1 MAAKRR
7 IGAKARSAAR
17 LAAVQALYQME
28 LAATPLNKIIDEFT
42 AFRLNRPLEQ
52 AEGEGTDASDDAGS
66 ALLAADQTYFTELV
80 RGAVH
85 RQRDIDPLVD
95 RKLAS
100 GWRLVRVDSTLRA
113 IFRAAVFEMM
123 ERLDVPARVIINEYI
138 NVAHA
143 FFSDDHPKV
152 VNGVL
157 DHLARDLR
165 PAEFKQKL
173 AAEGRAADRPQAGD
187 QTDQAEEHSLP
198 RRG

>member
-1 MAAKRR
+1 MNGKRR
-7 IGAKARSAAR
+7 PGAKARSAAR

-28 LAATPLNKIIDEFT
+28 LAGTPLARIIEEFT
-42 AFRLNRPLEQ
+42 AFRLNRPPEQ
-52 AEGEGTDASDDAGS
+52 AEGEGTDRESEPDET
-66 ALLAADQTYFTELV
+66 LLEADQTYFSEIV
-80 RGAVH
+80 RGAVR
-85 RQRDIDPLVD
+85 RQREIDPIVD

-113 IFRAAVFEMM
+113 IFRAAVYELL
-123 ERLDVPARVIINEYI
+123 ERADVPARVIINEYI

-165 PAEFKQKL
+165 PDEFVP
-173 AAEGRAADRPQAGD
+173 RAPARDVTEPDA
-187 QTDQAEEHSLP
+187 
-198 RRG
+198 

>member
-1 MAAKRR
+1 MAANRR
-7 IGAKARSAAR
+7 TGAKARSAAR

-28 LAATPLNKIIDEFT
+28 LAATPLNTIIEEFT
-42 AFRLNRPLEQ
+42 AFRLNRPPGQ
-52 AEGEGTDASDDAGS
+52 ADGEGTDAGDDADV
-66 ALLAADQTYFTELV
+66 ALLDADQTYFSELV
-80 RGAVH
+80 RGAVR

-95 RKLAS
+95 KKLAS

-123 ERLDVPARVIINEYI
+123 DRVDVPARVIINEYI

-157 DHLARDLR
+157 DHLARELR
-165 PAEFKQKL
+165 PAEFTAKV
-173 AAEGRAADRPQAGD
+173 AAAGEGADAASASDD
-187 QTDQAEEHSLP
+187 T
-198 RRG
+198 